1 MVQFILRFLHLA
13 MVPVYLGG
21 LARCRPLEAL
31 ARGWEVHSWL
41 TFLGW
46 ASLVLGLT
54 TGTERSST
62 VRQLLGSMAG
72 ITALS
77 VTGLQVDVL
86 PTARLWR
93 VSL

>member
-21 LARCRPLEAL
+21 LARCRPLEAP
-31 ARGWEVHSWL
+31 ARGWMVPSWL
-41 TFLGW
+41 TCLGW

-54 TGTERSST
+54 TGTGRSST
-62 VRQLLGSMAG
+62 ARQLLGLMAG
-72 ITALS
+72 STAPS

-86 PTARLWR
+86 PTARLSR